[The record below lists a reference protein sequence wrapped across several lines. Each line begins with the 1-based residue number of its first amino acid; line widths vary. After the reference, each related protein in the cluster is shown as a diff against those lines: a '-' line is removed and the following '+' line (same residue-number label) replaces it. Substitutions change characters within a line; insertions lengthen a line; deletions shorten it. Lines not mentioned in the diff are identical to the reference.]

1 MIFIRNNLEWNM
13 GKTNN
18 HYLSN
23 IAGLVFLSSYLYSHN
38 EEIDKNIIDI
48 YNFSKRQFYLEV
60 QKQFNK
66 DGGNFENSSTYHALS
81 SEIVLWVA
89 AILNNNGEFDQ
100 KNSLNEKFEEQLGC
114 IYLFSK
120 NILFKNGDLPQFG
133 DNDSGKFVNLTLN
146 GYWKKYEKIKDNYI
160 NLSNY
165 KPPSSSIDK
174 FLKTNRWWDEN
185 SLNRKTLIS
194 MFQKTFNVKKDLF
207 DETFESKIVE
217 KFINKPL
224 SIKCSKPKINIKK
237 AENDLATFVKKL
249 ELNLQ

>member
-1 MIFIRNNLEWNM
+1 MNGIW

-66 DGGNFENSSTYHALS
+66 DGGNFENSSTYL
-81 SEIVLWVA
+81 IT
-89 AILNNNGEFDQ
+89 FF
-100 KNSLNEKFEEQLGC
+100 SLHFINHPLHQL
-114 IYLFSK
+114 
-120 NILFKNGDLPQFG
+120 
-133 DNDSGKFVNLTLN
+133 
-146 GYWKKYEKIKDNYI
+146 I
-160 NLSNY
+160 N
-165 KPPSSSIDK
+165 

-237 AENDLATFVKKL
+237 KL
-249 ELNLQ
+249 KMI